1 MMRRTIGLALAALA
15 LTVTSACGG
24 SSSDDDKD
32 AASDAKT
39 SSTPS
44 ASSPTSA
51 APSETTPAPPAKTVD
66 PDKRPTAAQLAET
79 LKTAGLTEKQAT
91 CFSKQL
97 EESSLSD
104 KLLAALVNRD
114 GSYKPTSKETATYQ
128 EIAQKAAT
136 TCS

>member
-1 MMRRTIGLALAALA
+1 MMRRTIGLALATLA

-24 SSSDDDKD
+24 SSSDGDKD

-44 ASSPTSA
+44 ASSPSPSA
-51 APSETTPAPPAKTVD
+51 GSATTPAPVKSVD
-66 PDKRPTAAQLAET
+66 PNKRPTAKQLAET
-79 LKTAGLTEKQAT
+79 LKSAGLTEKQAT

-97 EESSLSD
+97 VDSSLSD

-114 GSYKPTSKETATYQ
+114 GSYKPSAKETAAYQ
-128 EIAQKAAT
+128 KIAQGAAT